1 MIERKFTD
9 LIYQEIDFIGQL
21 FVEFEQ
27 LAAYEDVLTSRDNRE
42 SLVSLF
48 RDFADRV
55 VQLGAAKWPDLK
67 PPDRCKKLLDATAFA
82 RFQPYLHLH
91 QMYAFAR
98 SVLADSPDVDNLFR
112 DFPEACQMVVGCL
125 RSQTEGEN

>member
-1 MIERKFTD
+1 MVEKKFTD

-55 VQLGAAKWPDLK
+55 VQLAATIWPALK
-67 PPDRCKKLLDATAFA
+67 PPEGCRRLLSQEAFDH
-82 RFQPYLHLH
+82 FQPYLHLH

-98 SVLADSPDVDNLFR
+98 SVLADSPDVDTLFR
-112 DFPEACQMVVGCL
+112 DFPEVCQTVVGCL
-125 RSQTEGEN
+125 RSQTEGEC